1 MSSFIFKII
10 AIISMLCDHIG
21 ICISNNITY
30 LRCIGRLSLPIFAWQ
45 LSIGA
50 DKTKNIWK
58 YLFRLFIFSIIS
70 QPFYMLLKNDLL
82 HSSTIQFNIGFTLFL
97 GLICIIALKKD
108 IKLGITITII
118 IAFIAE
124 KINIEYGW
132 YGILMIVI
140 FYIFKNNKVLLLI
153 AQLVNFLAYYYIMP
167 IWQQGISL
175 LSVIAIILLYN
186 EKKGINA
193 KYLFYVFYPLHM
205 LILYL
210 VFKLI

>member
-82 HSSTIQFNIGFTLFL
+82 YSSTIQLNIGFSLLL
-97 GLICIIALKKD
+97 GLLCIIAIKKNT
-108 IKLGITITII
+108 KLGITITII